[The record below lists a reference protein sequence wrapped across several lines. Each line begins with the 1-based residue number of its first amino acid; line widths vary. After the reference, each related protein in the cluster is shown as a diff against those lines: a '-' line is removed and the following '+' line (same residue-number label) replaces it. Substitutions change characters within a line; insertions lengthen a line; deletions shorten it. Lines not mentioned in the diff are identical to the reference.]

1 MIKHPRLIA
10 YASRP
15 WLVAGAILLP
25 ATCLLLA
32 SVWWHG
38 LLAAGVLLLWL
49 WLLVASPALEQA
61 AVEPQVSAQ
70 ALDEVQSSLT
80 ALRELLDAVLPL
92 WVRHIELVNGQTS
105 SAAGGL
111 TEKFISMSQQISQ
124 ALDIGAGEDGGGVF
138 EVLRSAQVELPQA
151 VKMLDDTQGE
161 RERFLVEIRELS
173 RFVTELHGMAEDV
186 AKIASQTNLLALNAA
201 IEAARAGEAGR
212 GFSVVAD
219 EVRKLSSMSGETGTK
234 ITEKVQIMGRS
245 MESMVAR
252 AEQMDTNSHDGIEAA
267 ERIVGKVLGELGD
280 GVAQLEQR
288 LQMLQGN
295 SREVEQTVNA
305 VLVDLQFQD
314 RVSQIISH
322 ISEDMQRLRDSLA
335 DPVVPASRD
344 WLRRL
349 ESSYTTLEQ
358 QRVHS
363 GQRASSVEQSSVTF
377 F

>member
-1 MIKHPRLIA
+1 MIKHPRLFA
-10 YASRP
+10 YVSRP
-15 WLVAGAILLP
+15 WLVAGVLLLP
-25 ATCLLLA
+25 AACLVLA
-32 SVWWHG
+32 DVWWHG
-38 LLAAGVLLLWL
+38 LLAAAVLLLWL

-61 AVEPQVSAQ
+61 VLEPQVSAQ
-70 ALDEVQSSLT
+70 ALDEVQSNLT

-92 WVRHIELVNGQTS
+92 WMRHIELVNGQTS
-105 SAAGGL
+105 SATGGL

-124 ALDIGAGEDGGGVF
+124 ALDLGAGEDGGGVF

-288 LQMLQGN
+288 LQMLQDN

-322 ISEDMQRLRDSLA
+322 ISEDMQRLRDSLGE
-335 DPVVPASRD
+335 PVVPASRD

-363 GQRASSVEQSSVTF
+363 GQRAASVEQSSVTF

>member
-1 MIKHPRLIA
+1 MIKHPRLFA
-10 YASRP
+10 YVSRP
-15 WLVAGAILLP
+15 WLVAGVLLLP
-25 ATCLLLA
+25 AACLVLA
-32 SVWWHG
+32 DVWWHG
-38 LLAAGVLLLWL
+38 LLAAAVLLLWL

-61 AVEPQVSAQ
+61 ALEPQVSAQ
-70 ALDEVQSSLT
+70 ALGEVQSSLT

-92 WVRHIELVNGQTS
+92 WMRHIELVNGQTS

-124 ALDIGAGEDGGGVF
+124 ALDLGAGEDGGGVF

-322 ISEDMQRLRDSLA
+322 ISEDMQRLRDSLGE
-335 DPVVPASRD
+335 PVVPASRD

-363 GQRASSVEQSSVTF
+363 GQRAASVEQSSVTF

>member
-15 WLVAGAILLP
+15 WLVAGAVLLP
-25 ATCLLLA
+25 AACLLLA

-49 WLLVASPALEQA
+49 WLLVASPAVEQA

-92 WVRHIELVNGQTS
+92 WMRHIELVNGQTS

-124 ALDIGAGEDGGGVF
+124 ALDLGAGEDGGGVF

-335 DPVVPASRD
+335 EPVVPASRD

>member
-1 MIKHPRLIA
+1 MIKHPRLFA
-10 YASRP
+10 YVSRP
-15 WLVAGAILLP
+15 WLVAGALLLP
-25 ATCLLLA
+25 AACLLLA
-32 SVWWHG
+32 GVCWQG
-38 LLAAGVLLLWL
+38 LLAAAVLLLWL
-49 WLLVASPALEQA
+49 WLLMASPALPQVE
-61 AVEPQVSAQ
+61 VEPQVS
-70 ALDEVQSSLT
+70 VQELTQVQGSLT

-92 WVRHIELVNGQTS
+92 WMRHVDLVNGQTS

-111 TEKFISMSQQISQ
+111 TDKFISMSQQINQ
-124 ALDIGAGEDGGGVF
+124 ALDLGSSEEGGGVF
-138 EVLRSAQVELPQA
+138 DVLRSAQVELPQA
-151 VKMLDDTQGE
+151 VKALDDTQGE
-161 RERFLVEIRELS
+161 RQRFLVEIRELS

-219 EVRKLSSMSGETGTK
+219 EVRKLSSMSGETGTQ
-234 ITEKVQIMGRS
+234 ITEKVQVMGRS

-252 AEQMDTNSHDGIEAA
+252 AEQMDSSSRESIEAA
-267 ERIVGKVLGELGD
+267 ERIVGKVLSELGD

-322 ISEDMQRLRDSLA
+322 VSEDMQRLRDSLGE
-335 DPVVPASRD
+335 PVVPASRD

-363 GQRASSVEQSSVTF
+363 GQRAASVEQSSVTF

>member
-1 MIKHPRLIA
+1 MTKHPRLFA
-10 YASRP
+10 YVSRP
-15 WLVAGAILLP
+15 WLVAGAVLLP
-25 ATCLLLA
+25 GACVLLA

-38 LLAAGVLLLWL
+38 LLAAAVLLLWL

-61 AVEPQVSAQ
+61 ALEPQVSAQ
-70 ALDEVQSSLT
+70 ALGEVQSNLT

-92 WVRHIELVNGQTS
+92 WMRHIELVNGQTS
-105 SAAGGL
+105 SATGGL

-124 ALDIGAGEDGGGVF
+124 ALDLGAGEDGGGVF

-322 ISEDMQRLRDSLA
+322 ISEDMQRLRDSLGE
-335 DPVVPASRD
+335 PVVPASRD

-363 GQRASSVEQSSVTF
+363 GQRAASVEQSSVTF

>member
-15 WLVAGAILLP
+15 WLVAGAVVLP
-25 ATCLLLA
+25 AVCLLLA

-38 LLAAGVLLLWL
+38 LLAACVLLMWL
-49 WLLVASPALEQA
+49 WLLVSRPAVEQKTL
-61 AVEPQVSAQ
+61 EPQVSAQ
-70 ALDEVQSSLT
+70 ALGEVQTSLV
-80 ALRELLDAVLPL
+80 AMRELLDAVLPL
-92 WVRHIELVNGQTS
+92 WIRHIELVNGQTS

-124 ALDIGAGEDGGGVF
+124 ALGLGADEGGGGVF
-138 EVLRSAQVELPQA
+138 EVLCSAQIELPQA
-151 VKMLDDTQGE
+151 VKALDDTRGE

-234 ITEKVQIMGRS
+234 ITEKVQVMGRS

-252 AEQMDTNSHDGIEAA
+252 AEQMDSTSHASIEAA

-288 LQMLQGN
+288 LQMLQEN
-295 SREVEQTVNA
+295 SRAVELTVNA

-322 ISEDMQRLRDSLA
+322 ISEDMQRLRDSLTE
-335 DPVVPASRD
+335 PVVPASRD

-363 GQRASSVEQSSVTF
+363 GQRAASVEQSSVTF

>member
-1 MIKHPRLIA
+1 MTQSASLLT

-15 WLVAGAILLP
+15 WLMAGVVLLP
-25 ATCLLLA
+25 AACLLLA
-32 SVWWHG
+32 EVWWHG
-38 LLAAGVLLLWL
+38 ALAAAVLLLWL
-49 WLLVASPALEQA
+49 WLLVASPAVEQVA
-61 AVEPQVSAQ
+61 AVPQVSAQ
-70 ALDEVQSSLT
+70 ALSEVEGSLA

-92 WVRHIELVNGQTS
+92 WMRHIDLVNGQTS

-124 ALDIGAGEDGGGVF
+124 ALDLGAGEDGGGVF

-173 RFVTELHGMAEDV
+173 RFVAELHGMAEDV

-252 AEQMDTNSHDGIEAA
+252 AEQMDSSSHDSIEAA
-267 ERIVGKVLGELGD
+267 ERIVGKVLSELGD

-288 LQMLQGN
+288 LQMLQSN

-322 ISEDMQRLRDSLA
+322 ISDDMQRLRDSIGQA
-335 DPVVPASRD
+335 NVPSSGE

-358 QRVHS
+358 QRVHGGS
-363 GQRASSVEQSSVTF
+363 QAAAVEQSSVTF

>member
-15 WLVAGAILLP
+15 WLVAGAVLLP
-25 ATCLLLA
+25 AACLLLA

-49 WLLVASPALEQA
+49 WLLVASPAVEQA

-70 ALDEVQSSLT
+70 ALDEVQSSLS

-92 WVRHIELVNGQTS
+92 WMRHIELVNGQTS

-124 ALDIGAGEDGGGVF
+124 ALDLGAGEDGGGVF

-335 DPVVPASRD
+335 EPVVPASRD

>member
-1 MIKHPRLIA
+1 MIKHPRLFA
-10 YASRP
+10 YVSRP
-15 WLVAGAILLP
+15 WLMAGVLLLP
-25 ATCLLLA
+25 AACLVLA
-32 SVWWHG
+32 DVWWHG
-38 LLAAGVLLLWL
+38 LLAAALLLLWL

-61 AVEPQVSAQ
+61 ALEPQVSAQ
-70 ALDEVQSSLT
+70 ALGEVQSSLT

-92 WVRHIELVNGQTS
+92 WMRHIELVNGQTS

-124 ALDIGAGEDGGGVF
+124 ALDLGAGEDGGGVF

-252 AEQMDTNSHDGIEAA
+252 AEQMDSNSHDGIEAA

-322 ISEDMQRLRDSLA
+322 ISEDMQRLRDSLGE
-335 DPVVPASRD
+335 PVVPASRD

-363 GQRASSVEQSSVTF
+363 GQRAASVEQSSVTF

>member
-15 WLVAGAILLP
+15 WLVAGVALLP
-25 ATCLLLA
+25 AACLLLA

-38 LLAAGVLLLWL
+38 LLAAAVLLVWL
-49 WLLVASPALEQA
+49 WFLVSSPAVEQA
-61 AVEPQVSAQ
+61 TLEPQVSAQ
-70 ALDEVQSSLT
+70 ALGEVQSSL
-80 ALRELLDAVLPL
+80 AAMRELLDAVLPL
-92 WVRHIELVNGQTS
+92 WMRHIDLVNGQTS

-124 ALDIGAGEDGGGVF
+124 ALDLGADEGGGGVF
-138 EVLRSAQVELPQA
+138 EVLRSAQVELPHA

-161 RERFLVEIRELS
+161 RERFLLEIRELS

-234 ITEKVQIMGRS
+234 ITEKVQVMGRS

-252 AEQMDTNSHDGIEAA
+252 AEQMDSSSHASIEAA

-288 LQMLQGN
+288 LQMLQEN

-335 DPVVPASRD
+335 EPVVPASRD

-363 GQRASSVEQSSVTF
+363 GQRAASVEQSSVTF

>member
-15 WLVAGAILLP
+15 WLVAGAVLLP
-25 ATCLLLA
+25 AACLLLA

-38 LLAAGVLLLWL
+38 LLAAAVLLLWL

-61 AVEPQVSAQ
+61 AVEPQVSAL
-70 ALDEVQSSLT
+70 ALDEVQSNLT

-92 WVRHIELVNGQTS
+92 WMRHIELVNGQTS
-105 SAAGGL
+105 SATGGL

-124 ALDIGAGEDGGGVF
+124 ALDLGAGEDGGGVF

-322 ISEDMQRLRDSLA
+322 ISEDMQRLRDSLGE
-335 DPVVPASRD
+335 PVVPASRD

-363 GQRASSVEQSSVTF
+363 GQRAASVEQSSVTF

>member
-1 MIKHPRLIA
+1 MNTTLRLQALASPVLLGVGFLLFFLIA
-10 YASRP
+10 
-15 WLVAGAILLP
+15 LV
-25 ATCLLLA
+25 LA
-32 SVWWHG
+32 PVWWQG
-38 LLAAGVLLLWL
+38 LLGAVLLSA
-49 WLLVASPALEQA
+49 WLLFLLRQPVPAMPSDTAQESA
-61 AVEPQVSAQ
+61 AAHVQVEAQ
-70 ALDEVQSSLT
+70 LA
-80 ALRELLDAVLPL
+80 ALRELLAAVLPL
-92 WVRHIELVNGQTS
+92 WGRHIELVNAQTG
-105 SAAGGL
+105 SATGGL
-111 TEKFISMSQQISQ
+111 TDKFISMSQQIGQVLS
-124 ALDIGAGEDGGGVF
+124 LGGDENGGVF
-138 EVLRSAQVELPQA
+138 EVLRNAQVELPQA
-151 VKMLDDTQGE
+151 VKALDDTQGE

-173 RFVTELHGMAEDV
+173 RFVGELHGMAEDV

-219 EVRKLSSMSGETGTK
+219 EVRKLSSMSGETGAK

-252 AEQMDTNSHDGIEAA
+252 AEQVDAHSHDSIAAA
-267 ERIVGKVLGELGD
+267 EHIVGKVLSELGD

-288 LQMLQGN
+288 LQLLQGN
-295 SREVEQTVNA
+295 SRDVEQTINA

-322 ISEDMQRLRDSLA
+322 ITEDMQRLQDGLQQQSLPSSA
-335 DPVVPASRD
+335 Q

-358 QRVHS
+358 QQVH
-363 GQRASSVEQSSVTF
+363 GGARAATVEQSSVTF

>member
-1 MIKHPRLIA
+1 MIKHPRLFA
-10 YASRP
+10 YVSRP
-15 WLVAGAILLP
+15 WLVAGVLLLP
-25 ATCLLLA
+25 AACLVLA
-32 SVWWHG
+32 DVWWHG
-38 LLAAGVLLLWL
+38 LLAAAVLLLWL

-61 AVEPQVSAQ
+61 ALEPQVSAQ
-70 ALDEVQSSLT
+70 ALGEVQSNLT

-92 WVRHIELVNGQTS
+92 WMRHIELVNGQTS
-105 SAAGGL
+105 SATGGL

-124 ALDIGAGEDGGGVF
+124 ALDLGAGEDGGGVF

-252 AEQMDTNSHDGIEAA
+252 AEQMDSNSHDGIEAA

-288 LQMLQGN
+288 LQTLQGN

-322 ISEDMQRLRDSLA
+322 ISEDMQRLRDSLGE
-335 DPVVPASRD
+335 PVVPASRD

-363 GQRASSVEQSSVTF
+363 GQRAASVEQSSVTF

>member
-1 MIKHPRLIA
+1 MIKHPRLFA
-10 YASRP
+10 YVSRP
-15 WLVAGAILLP
+15 WLMAGVLLLP
-25 ATCLLLA
+25 AACLVLA
-32 SVWWHG
+32 DVWWHG
-38 LLAAGVLLLWL
+38 LLAAAVLLLWL

-61 AVEPQVSAQ
+61 ALEPQVSAL
-70 ALDEVQSSLT
+70 ALDEVQSNLT

-92 WVRHIELVNGQTS
+92 WMRHIELVNGQTS
-105 SAAGGL
+105 SATGGL

-124 ALDIGAGEDGGGVF
+124 ALDLGAGEDGGGVF

-335 DPVVPASRD
+335 EPVVPASRD

>member
-15 WLVAGAILLP
+15 WLVAGVVLLP
-25 ATCLLLA
+25 AACLLLA

-38 LLAAGVLLLWL
+38 LLAASVLLVWL
-49 WLLVASPALEQA
+49 WFLVSSPAVEQA
-61 AVEPQVSAQ
+61 TLEPQVSAQ
-70 ALDEVQSSLT
+70 ALGEVQSSL
-80 ALRELLDAVLPL
+80 AAMRELLDAVLPL
-92 WVRHIELVNGQTS
+92 WMRHIELVNGQTS

-124 ALDIGAGEDGGGVF
+124 ALDLGADEGGGGVF
-138 EVLRSAQVELPQA
+138 EVLRSAQVELPHA

-234 ITEKVQIMGRS
+234 ITEKVQVMGRS

-252 AEQMDTNSHDGIEAA
+252 AEQMDSSSHASIEAA

-288 LQMLQGN
+288 LQMLQEN

-335 DPVVPASRD
+335 EPVVPASRD

-363 GQRASSVEQSSVTF
+363 GQRAASVEQSSVTF

>member
-1 MIKHPRLIA
+1 MNKPSRLQVH
-10 YASRP
+10 ASRP
-15 WLVAGAILLP
+15 LLVIGFILFFAVALWLAP
-25 ATCLLLA
+25 
-32 SVWWHG
+32 VWWHG
-38 LLAAGVLLLWL
+38 ALAALLLSAWL
-49 WLLVASPALEQA
+49 AFLLYQPIPQAEAAAVVEQA
-61 AVEPQVSAQ
+61 VLDRVEQQLA
-70 ALDEVQSSLT
+70 
-80 ALRELLDAVLPL
+80 ALRGLLEAVLPL
-92 WVRHIELVNGQTS
+92 WVRHIELVNGQTG
-105 SAAGGL
+105 SAAGSL

-124 ALDIGAGEDGGGVF
+124 VLTLGGGDEDAGVF

-151 VKMLDDTQGE
+151 VKKLDETQDE
-161 RERFLVEIRELS
+161 RALFLVEIRELS
-173 RFVTELHGMAEDV
+173 RFVGELHGMAEDV

-219 EVRKLSSMSGETGTK
+219 EVRKLSSMSGDTGSK

-252 AEQMDTNSHDGIEAA
+252 AEQVDAHSHDSIAAA

-322 ISEDMQRLRDSLA
+322 ITDDIQRLHGSLDGQA
-335 DPVVPASRD
+335 LPSSAE

-358 QRVHS
+358 QRVH
-363 GQRASSVEQSSVTF
+363 GGARAAAVEQSSVTF

>member
-1 MIKHPRLIA
+1 MIKHPRLFA
-10 YASRP
+10 YVSRP
-15 WLVAGAILLP
+15 WLVAGALLLP
-25 ATCLLLA
+25 AACLLLA
-32 SVWWHG
+32 GVWWQG
-38 LLAAGVLLLWL
+38 LLAAAVLLLWL
-49 WLLVASPALEQA
+49 WLLMASPALSQVE
-61 AVEPQVSAQ
+61 VEPQVSVQ
-70 ALDEVQSSLT
+70 ALTQVQGNLT

-92 WVRHIELVNGQTS
+92 WMRHIDLVNGQTS

-111 TEKFISMSQQISQ
+111 TDKFISMSQQINQ
-124 ALDIGAGEDGGGVF
+124 ALDLGSSEEGGGVF
-138 EVLRSAQVELPQA
+138 DVLRSAQVELPQA
-151 VKMLDDTQGE
+151 VKALDDTQGE
-161 RERFLVEIRELS
+161 RQRFLVEIRELS

-219 EVRKLSSMSGETGTK
+219 EVRKLSSMSGETGTQ
-234 ITEKVQIMGRS
+234 ITEKVQVMGRS

-252 AEQMDTNSHDGIEAA
+252 AEQMDSSSRESIEAA
-267 ERIVGKVLGELGD
+267 ERIVGKVLSELGD

-322 ISEDMQRLRDSLA
+322 VSEDMQRLRDSLGE
-335 DPVVPASRD
+335 PVVPASRD

-363 GQRASSVEQSSVTF
+363 GQRAASVEQSSVTF